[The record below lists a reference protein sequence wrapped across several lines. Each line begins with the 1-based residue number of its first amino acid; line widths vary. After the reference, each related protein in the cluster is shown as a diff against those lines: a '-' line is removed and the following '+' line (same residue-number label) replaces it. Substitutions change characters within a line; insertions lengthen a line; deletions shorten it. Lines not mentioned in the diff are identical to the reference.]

1 MYKLTVVRHGETEH
15 NKSGILQGHLDIP
28 LSSVGIEQA
37 RALAKDIGH
46 ERFSHAFS
54 SDLLRASQVILIN

>member
-1 MYKLTVVRHGETEH
+1 MYCT
-15 NKSGILQGHLDIP
+15 GHLDIP